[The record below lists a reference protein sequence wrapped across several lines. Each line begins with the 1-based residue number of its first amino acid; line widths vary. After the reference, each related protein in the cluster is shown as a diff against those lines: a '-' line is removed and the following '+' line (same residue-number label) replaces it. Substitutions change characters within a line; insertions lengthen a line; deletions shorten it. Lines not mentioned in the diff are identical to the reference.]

1 MYFLNSVLTINCLTR
16 IYGRSSDTLN
26 KKLLVVDDE
35 KDTIFLVRSILEP
48 EGFEVFGA
56 GGGAECLKML
66 GSVKPDAILLDIMM
80 PDMDG
85 WETFHKIRADDLDV
99 PICIISA
106 RSQNFDRM
114 LGLNVLNA
122 TDYVNKPFDNE
133 DLIGRVKAIFGM
145 S

>member
-1 MYFLNSVLTINCLTR
+1 MELG
-16 IYGRSSDTLN
+16 GRSSGTLN
-26 KKLLVVDDE
+26 KKILVVDDAA
-35 KDTIFLVRSILEP
+35 DTIFLLKYILEP

-66 GSVKPDAILLDIMM
+66 GSVNPDVVLLDIMM

-106 RSQNFDRM
+106 RSQNFDR
-114 LGLNVLNA
+114 LLALNVLNA
-122 TDYVNKPFDNE
+122 NDYVNKPFDAE

>member
-1 MYFLNSVLTINCLTR
+1 
-16 IYGRSSDTLN
+16 LN
-26 KKLLVVDDE
+26 KKILVVDDE
-35 KDTIFLVRSILEP
+35 ADTIFLLKSILEP
-48 EGFEVFGA
+48 EGFDVLGA
-56 GGGAECLKML
+56 SGGAECLKML
-66 GSVKPDAILLDIMM
+66 GSVKPDVILLDIMM

-85 WETFHKIRADDLDV
+85 WETFHKIRTDYFDI

-122 TDYVNKPFDNE
+122 NDYVNKPFDAE

>member
-1 MYFLNSVLTINCLTR
+1 MAKGHRPRRGSLAYSPR
-16 IYGRSSDTLN
+16 KRSQSHIPRFRSWPESDAEP
-26 KKLLVVDDE
+26 KLQ
-35 KDTIFLVRSILEP
+35 
-48 EGFEVFGA
+48 GFGA

-122 TDYVNKPFDNE
+122 TDYVNKPFDAE